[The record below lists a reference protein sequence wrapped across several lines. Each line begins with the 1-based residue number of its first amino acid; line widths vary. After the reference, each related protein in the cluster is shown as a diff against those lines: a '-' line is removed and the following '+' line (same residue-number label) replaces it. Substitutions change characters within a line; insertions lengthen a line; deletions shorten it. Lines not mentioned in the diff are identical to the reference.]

1 MRKFKG
7 AVFDL
12 DGVVTNTAHIHALT
26 WEDMFNEF
34 LKQLAERENKPFVPF
49 DRAKDY
55 LQYVDGKPRME
66 GVASFLKSRNI
77 ILPYGD
83 SHDPLEKETI
93 CGLGNRKNLK
103 FQEMLR
109 KEKPH
114 VFETS
119 IKFIEGLKKKGI
131 KVGVASSSCN
141 CQLVLQ
147 ATGIEHLFETR
158 VDGQVS
164 RELNLKGKPNP
175 DIFVTAA
182 KLMGLTPSECMVV
195 EDAVSGVQAGKSGN
209 FGLTLG
215 IARKHNGEI
224 LKRNGADV
232 VLYDLAE
239 ISAKEIEDWF
249 KKGTKKN
256 GWNLEYDG
264 FDLHEENLR
273 ETLCTVGNGYLG
285 TRGCFEGEHAS
296 DVHYPGTYI
305 AGIYNKPGTK
315 VQNKI
320 IYNNDFVN
328 CPNWLPIEF
337 KIGYGSYISPL
348 KMELFSYRQTLDMK
362 RGVMKRSIVCKDALG
377 RITSIHSE
385 RIASM
390 ADPHLLAIRYNI
402 TPVNYSEKITVRSTL
417 DGTVI
422 NDGIPRYR
430 QLNSRHLSRIDQGK
444 TEDGI
449 FLHVQTIHSKRRIV
463 MNARVAVSENGEP
476 LSVKKKPIQSKAE
489 ISEEMEFS
497 ARENF
502 TYTVEKLVTVY
513 TSLDQDVT
521 DIKKTASD
529 TLLQYKDFGSIY
541 RPHVKAWESLWDKF
555 DIRIEGD
562 SFSQKAIR
570 LHIYHLLVTASPH
583 NTQIDAGIPARG
595 LHGEAYRGHIF
606 WDELYIFPF
615 FNLHAPEITRALLMY
630 RYKRLDAARS
640 YARKYGYKGA
650 MYPWQTADSG
660 GEETQILHYNP
671 QDGTWGPD
679 LSRLQRH
686 VSIAVFYNVWKY
698 VSDTEDRKFLENYGA
713 EIMLEIA
720 RFWASIAVYDEK
732 TKRYHIE
739 GVMGPD
745 EYHERLPGSEKPGLK
760 DNAYTNIMT
769 VWLLEKALEMIA
781 RLPENVLKTLTE
793 KLTFKIAET
802 EKWKRI
808 TEKMN
813 VILSKE
819 NIISQFDGYMDLK
832 ELNWDYYR
840 NKYGNIHRMDRI
852 LKAEGDSPDAYKVT
866 KQADTLMLFYL
877 IGVEEVC
884 RILEKL
890 GFDAGDKNELL
901 TRNYEYYEKRTSHGS
916 TLSNPV
922 HGVISSDIPGAGN
935 KMVWDRF
942 IEAIKTDI
950 FDTQEGST
958 GQGIH
963 CGMMVETIGIIRR
976 CFAGIDVSGEAL
988 ELNPHMPEHWNE
1000 LSCKIYFRNIWYHF
1014 AFTKKDVKIK
1024 IEGNADKQIPIKI
1037 AGKKIILTAGKTKKV
1052 NLTNS

>member
-1 MRKFKG
+1 MTSRKFKG
-7 AVFDL
+7 AIFDL
-12 DGVVTNTAHIHALT
+12 DGVVTNTAHMHTLA

-34 LKQLAERENKPFVPF
+34 LKRLAEKESRPFVPF

-55 LQYVDGKPRME
+55 IQYVDGKPRME
-66 GVASFLKSRNI
+66 GIISFLKSRDI
-77 ILPYGD
+77 ELSYGD
-83 SHDPLEKETI
+83 INDPPEKETI
-93 CGLGNRKNLK
+93 CGLGSRKNLK

-109 KEKPH
+109 KEKPRIYK
-114 VFETS
+114 TS
-119 IKFIEGLKKKGI
+119 VRFIKNLRKKGI

-141 CQLVLQ
+141 CRRILQ
-147 ATGIEHLFETR
+147 VTGIEDLFETR

-164 RELNLKGKPNP
+164 QELNLKGKPNP
-175 DIFVTAA
+175 DIFITSARR
-182 KLMGLTPSECMVV
+182 MGLMPSDCMVV

-215 IARKHNGEI
+215 IARKQNGEI
-224 LKRNGADV
+224 LKQNGADV

-239 ISAKEIEDWF
+239 ISDREIEDWF
-249 KKGTKKN
+249 KKSIKRN
-256 GWNLEYDG
+256 GWHLEYDG
-264 FDLHEENLR
+264 FDLQEENLR
-273 ETLCTVGNGYLG
+273 ESLCTVGNGYLG

-305 AGIYNKPGTK
+305 AGMYNKLGTK
-315 VQNKI
+315 IQNKI

-328 CPNWLPIEF
+328 CPNWLLIEF
-337 KIGYGSYISPL
+337 KIGYGNYISPL
-348 KMELFSYRQTLDMK
+348 KMELLSYRQTLDMK
-362 RGVMKRSIVCKDALG
+362 RGALERFIVCKDALG
-377 RITSIHSE
+377 RITRIHSE

-390 ADPHLLAIRYNI
+390 ANPHLLAIRYNI
-402 TPVNYSEKITVRSTL
+402 TPVNYSERITVRSTL

-422 NDGIPRYR
+422 NDGVPRYR
-430 QLNSRHLSRIDQGK
+430 QLNSKHLCEIAQGK

-449 FLHVQTIHSKRRIV
+449 FLHVQTSHSKRQII
-463 MNARVAVSENGEP
+463 MNARVTVSENGEL
-476 LSVKKKPIQSKAE
+476 LSVKKKTLQRKAK
-489 ISEEMEFS
+489 ISEEMGFP

-513 TSLDQDVT
+513 TSLDRNIT
-521 DIKKTASD
+521 DIKKTAFD
-529 TLLQYKDFGSIY
+529 TLFQYKDFDSIY
-541 RPHVKAWESLWDKF
+541 RPHIKAWESLWDKF

-583 NTQIDAGIPARG
+583 NTQIDAGMPARG

-606 WDELYIFPF
+606 WDELYILPF

-630 RYKRLDAARS
+630 RYKRLD
-640 YARKYGYKGA
+640 GA
-650 MYPWQTADSG
+650 MYPWQTADDGS
-660 GEETQILHYNP
+660 EETQIIHYNP

-686 VSIAVFYNVWKY
+686 VSIAIFYNIWRY
-698 VSDTEDRKFLENYGA
+698 FSDTEDKEFLENYGA

-720 RFWASIAVYDEK
+720 RFWASIARYDEN
-732 TKRYHIE
+732 TKRYHIK

-745 EYHERLPGSEKPGLK
+745 EYHEKRPGSEVDGLK

-769 VWLLEKALEMIA
+769 VWLLEKAIDLIDG
-781 RLPENVLKTLTE
+781 LPEKVLRTLRE
-793 KLTFKIAET
+793 KLAFKISET

-813 VILSKE
+813 VILSKG

-832 ELNWDYYR
+832 EFNWDDYR
-840 NKYGNIHRMDRI
+840 TKYGNIQRMDRI
-852 LKAEGDSPDAYKVT
+852 LKAEGDSPNAYKVA

-884 RILEKL
+884 RIIEKL
-890 GFDAGDKNELL
+890 GFDAGNYNELL
-901 TRNYEYYEKRTSHGS
+901 MHNYKYYEKRTSHGS
-916 TLSNPV
+916 TLSNPI
-922 HGVISSDIPGAGN
+922 HGIISSNIKDAGN

-942 IEAIKTDI
+942 IEAIKADI

-963 CGMMVETIGIIRR
+963 CGMMAGTIGMISR
-976 CFAGIDVSGEAL
+976 CFAGIEVSGEAL
-988 ELNPHMPEHWNE
+988 ELNPHMPEHWNK
-1000 LSCKIYFRNIWYHF
+1000 LSFKIFFRDIWYHLE
-1014 AFTKKDVKIK
+1014 FTKKDVSIK
-1024 IEGNADKQIPIKI
+1024 IEGKVENQIPIKI
-1037 AGKKIILTAGKTKKV
+1037 VGKNKLHYRK
-1052 NLTNS
+1052 